1 MSIAILK
8 DIAGAEEKAELM
20 EAQAQQ
26 KAKEIVAAARTEAA
40 ALLDN
45 AMEEAEREAR
55 EIVKASEKEAS
66 LDIEQMRSH
75 TRSQCDSIRENS
87 GRRLQEAV
95 DFIIGRI
102 IDSDR

>member
-8 DIAGAEEKAELM
+8 DIAEAEEKAEQM

-26 KAKEIVAAARTEAA
+26 RAKEIVAAARTEAA

-45 AMEEAEREAR
+45 ATEEAEREAR
-55 EIVKASEKEAS
+55 EIVKASEKEAF
-66 LDIEQMRSH
+66 LDIERMRSQI
-75 TRSQCDSIRENS
+75 RNQCDSIRENS
-87 GRRLQEAV
+87 GKRLPEAV